1 MDYNNIDDTHLW
13 SYQWDLIHD
22 PQTMLFAWA
31 QGEEEGAYETDE
43 VIAKILQEI
52 RCAYLDGMSQIE
64 LSYLERSH
72 LKRKVN
78 LVGTDYDF
86 FLDYNKDKPVTLSSS
101 VTVIKGNYDLSSWWE
116 DYMGEYIPQ
125 NFQYKCELGGLTI
138 YTSMQDFAAY
148 INPTE
153 ARIKS
158 DFTRIWENINT
169 KDGISQ
175 DEFLKLK
182 SVAACATRYLTANDR
197 YNLIKKLSVGTIWET
212 KEDLILDLFETAGSS
227 SDFDAFMD
235 LIAGDARL
243 FKQLYSEMNNA
254 NMFTKEENKT
264 RFLNTMFALW
274 SSSDYSQ
281 HGHSSYTY
289 NESSPYVIS
298 YMPEGYPRSYAHSY
312 TFSISDSKLKI
323 DEYLDPE
330 FYSESGHTY
339 YDYHIF
345 QPIRVVFADEDDK
358 VMFPGGDIPAFY
370 LMGVDEVADCKSL
383 MNAFSLQFDVAL
395 ALTGVGNLTHL
406 KNIPKGYRLV
416 KITIA
421 AVEISSS
428 VADIIMNYT
437 NACNGSEEFC
447 NELREYTFWL
457 QVASLSGDVL
467 FTRMM
472 NKSAK
477 KVLAKIDDSGL
488 DAADNANLRSHLE
501 DVAGA
506 SNVVDNLLEKGIKN
520 LTSGELLKIAKESTT
535 SITNKTII
543 TNTIDAASAN
553 MQFTGQ
559 QIRRFGQNID
569 LSKVNPPH
577 SDIPNIGVNDF
588 KLLEKKYF
596 VRVSNSTNSA
606 FGEWL
611 ISLEDFKKFKSAD
624 EIKDAL
630 ALPVKPT
637 HFNLAEIPQGTI
649 VRESQVAKVWQE
661 GAYWGNGGVKQYQI
675 QEFWNKG
682 ESVVKG
688 WFSEVQGLNNFF
700 E

>member
-1 MDYNNIDDTHLW
+1 
-13 SYQWDLIHD
+13 
-22 PQTMLFAWA
+22 
-31 QGEEEGAYETDE
+31 GAYDNQET
-43 VIAKILQEI
+43 IAKILQEI
-52 RCAYLDGMSQIE
+52 RCAYLDGIDQIE

-86 FLDYNKDKPVTLSSS
+86 FLDYNKDEPITLSSN
-101 VTVIKGNYDLSSWWE
+101 VTVTEGNYDLSSWWE

-153 ARIKS
+153 TRIKS
-158 DFTRIWENINT
+158 DFTTIWENINT
-169 KDGISQ
+169 EDGISQ

-197 YNLIKKLSVGTIWET
+197 YNLIKKLSIGTIWET

-227 SDFDAFMD
+227 DDFDAFMD
-235 LIAGDARL
+235 LIAEDADL
-243 FKQLYSEMNNA
+243 FKHLYSEMDNA
-254 NMFTKEENKT
+254 NIFTKEENKT
-264 RFLNTMFALW
+264 RFLNTIFALW

-289 NESSPYVIS
+289 NKSSPYIIS

-330 FYSESGHTY
+330 FYSESGHIY

-406 KNIPKGYRLV
+406 KNIPKGYRLT

-437 NACNGSEEFC
+437 NACNGSDEFC

-477 KVLAKIDDSGL
+477 KVLTKIDDSGL
-488 DAADNANLRSHLE
+488 DAADNVSLKNHLE
-501 DVAGA
+501 DVAGINLA
-506 SNVVDNLLEKGIKN
+506 TERVTKSLTFSPSWKSSRAIQAVEGRTTTLIGSYGSDMKYVLNELDYPKSTNLGAKDGGFNLLNVPDE
-520 LTSGELLKIAKESTT
+520 
-535 SITNKTII
+535 
-543 TNTIDAASAN
+543 
-553 MQFTGQ
+553 FY
-559 QIRRFGQNID
+559 
-569 LSKVNPPH
+569 NPAT
-577 SDIPNIGVNDF
+577 F
-588 KLLEKKYF
+588 
-596 VRVSNSTNSA
+596 
-606 FGEWL
+606 W
-611 ISLEDFKKFKSAD
+611 EDFNRPWLKAATDRGD
-624 EIKDAL
+624 EIVVLSNKSDNSL
-630 ALPVKPT
+630 LMR
-637 HFNLAEIPQGTI
+637 N
-649 VRESQVAKVWQE
+649 
-661 GAYWGNGGVKQYQI
+661 GVKTGFGKEIDFMENLVKEGKYKFV
-675 QEFWNKG
+675 E
-682 ESVVKG
+682 ESGKYIPV
-688 WFSEVQGLNNFF
+688 E
-700 E
+700 